1 MRDIAAAR
9 PAVVLVAIKPQ
20 AMGDV
25 LPELALLVH
34 PETLFISIAAGTS
47 LHRLKELLGAE
58 VHAVRAMPNTPSA
71 IGRGITV
78 ACANERVTVAQR
90 EIAQRLLA
98 AVGNVDWVESEVQID
113 AVTAISGSGP
123 AYVFYMVECL
133 AAAAEALGLDPVLAM
148 KLARET
154 VSGSGEML
162 YRSSE
167 PVSALR
173 ANVTSPGGTT
183 AAALDVLMGEG
194 GLSPLMRRAALAAR
208 DRARELGNRP
218 PPSRQTGPN
227 ALSSLLTRIEERDM
241 AAKRD
246 PEDKIIDAALKLAA
260 SRGWSGLSLA
270 DIAKSARVGLPVL
283 SGLFSSKSEILAAF
297 SLLASMPKC

>member
-1 MRDIAAAR
+1 MTLSLERPLVLVGAGKMGGALLSGWLDKGLSAAQVFVRDPAPAPDIARLAEAGGIALNAAVRDIAAAR

-208 DRARELGNRP
+208 DRARELG
-218 PPSRQTGPN
+218 
-227 ALSSLLTRIEERDM
+227 
-241 AAKRD
+241 K
-246 PEDKIIDAALKLAA
+246 
-260 SRGWSGLSLA
+260 
-270 DIAKSARVGLPVL
+270 
-283 SGLFSSKSEILAAF
+283 
-297 SLLASMPKC
+297 

>member
-1 MRDIAAAR
+1 MTLSLERPLVLVGAGKMGGALLSGWLDKGLPAAQVFVRDPAPGPDVAELVAAKGIALNAAVRDIAAAR
-9 PAVVLVAIKPQ
+9 PSVVLVAIKPQ

-25 LPELALLVH
+25 LPELALLAH

-47 LHRLKELLGAE
+47 LHRLKELLGAD
-58 VHAVRAMPNTPSA
+58 VHAVRAMPNTPAA

-78 ACANERVTVAQR
+78 ACANERVTAAQR
-90 EIAQRLLA
+90 EIAQQLLA
-98 AVGNVDWVESEVQID
+98 AVGNVDWVESETQID

-133 AAAAEALGLDPVLAM
+133 AAAAESLGLDPALAM

-162 YRSSE
+162 HRSSE
-167 PVSALR
+167 PVSTLR

-208 DRARELGNRP
+208 DRARELG
-218 PPSRQTGPN
+218 
-227 ALSSLLTRIEERDM
+227 
-241 AAKRD
+241 K
-246 PEDKIIDAALKLAA
+246 
-260 SRGWSGLSLA
+260 
-270 DIAKSARVGLPVL
+270 
-283 SGLFSSKSEILAAF
+283 
-297 SLLASMPKC
+297 